1 MLCLIKPVKRDRS
14 YADHV
19 LSGLR
24 CKFSLFC
31 FSQNSIMDIRG
42 FFTGSKKEKGE
53 DDSSKKKRP
62 AEEGVNLTP
71 PPAAKAE
78 IPAIVEIRLSMGC
91 SPRWSDVLH
100 VV

>member
-1 MLCLIKPVKRDRS
+1 MQILS
-14 YADHV
+14 V
-19 LSGLR
+19 LFFS
-24 CKFSLFC
+24 KFRNGY
-31 FSQNSIMDIRG
+31 QRI
-42 FFTGSKKEKGE
+42 FTGSKKEKGE

-78 IPAIVEIRLSMGC
+78 IPAIVEIRLSMGR
-91 SPRWSDVLH
+91 SARWSDVLH

>member
-1 MLCLIKPVKRDRS
+1 MQILS
-14 YADHV
+14 V
-19 LSGLR
+19 LFFS
-24 CKFSLFC
+24 KFR
-31 FSQNSIMDIRG
+31 NGYHG

-78 IPAIVEIRLSMGC
+78 IPAIVEIRLSMGR

>member
-1 MLCLIKPVKRDRS
+1 
-14 YADHV
+14 
-19 LSGLR
+19 
-24 CKFSLFC
+24 
-31 FSQNSIMDIRG
+31 MDIRG

-78 IPAIVEIRLSMGC
+78 IPAIVEIRLSIGC

-100 VV
+100 VVWRKKESVRFLISIRHKWLF

>member
-1 MLCLIKPVKRDRS
+1 
-14 YADHV
+14 
-19 LSGLR
+19 
-24 CKFSLFC
+24 
-31 FSQNSIMDIRG
+31 MDIRG

-78 IPAIVEIRLSMGC
+78 IPGNPTFHRLFTEME
-91 SPRWSDVLH
+91 
-100 VV
+100 